1 MVKNPYRFYTYA
13 YLREDRTPYYI
24 GKGEGKRIYQRRGR
38 PCSPP
43 KNKERKIF
51 LKQNL
56 TEEEAFKHE
65 IYMINVFGRI
75 DIGTG
80 ILHNKTN
87 GGEGI
92 SGFSHS
98 EETKRKMSESQ
109 KGHIGTRGFGGKSH
123 TEESK
128 KKMSAARKGRVSP
141 FKGKKMTPEQRK
153 KVSDGLKGRKL
164 SEEHKRKA
172 GNAFRGKKL
181 TEEHKLKISQSKFGK
196 KHSEETKI
204 KCGIKNKGKKW
215 WNDGTNSKFCKECP
229 GGGWTLGRIRHW

>member
-1 MVKNPYRFYTYA
+1 MVNPYRFYTYA
-13 YLREDRTPYYI
+13 YLREDGTPYYI
-24 GKGEGKRIYQRRGR
+24 GKGEGKRIYQKRGR
-38 PCSPP
+38 PCTPP

-51 LKQNL
+51 LKRNL
-56 TEEEAFKHE
+56 TEEEAFRHE
-65 IYMINVFGRI
+65 TYMINVFGRI

-80 ILHNKTN
+80 ILYNRTN

-98 EETKRKMSESQ
+98 EETKKKMSESQ
-109 KGHIGTRGFGGKSH
+109 KGHIGTYGFKGKSH
-123 TEESK
+123 SEESRK
-128 KKMSAARKGRVSP
+128 KISDAMKGSVSP
-141 FKGKKMTPEQRK
+141 FKGKKITPEQRK

-164 SEEHKRKA
+164 SEEHKRKV
-172 GNAFRGKKL
+172 GDAFRGKKL

-204 KCGIKNKGKKW
+204 KCGLGNKGKKW

-229 GGGWTLGRIRHW
+229 GNGWTLGRIRHW